1 MKEKREREDEWEKIN
16 IKDAFFLTF
25 PSQFAAVLRAAV
37 RTRQQHFRGRA
48 RQRHRHALQQSRD
61 GPQVQTKY
69 LEGKGVYWSF
79 QSTPS
84 PQPERKG
91 NLNRIVKHGRNDVSI
106 SDWSPPPPKKKGK
119 KYLEGDRGYLNFWLK
134 YIPLLKGFEFP
145 ERLPGGGR
153 TTSLGQWGISR

>member
-106 SDWSPPPPKKKGK
+106 SDWSPPPQKKG
-119 KYLEGDRGYLNFWLK
+119 E
-134 YIPLLKGFEFP
+134 E
-145 ERLPGGGR
+145 
-153 TTSLGQWGISR
+153 ISRGGQGLFELLVKIYTPFERIWISWTPTWWWSNYQSWAVRHI